1 MSEQVNDND
10 QHKGAGYKSPFKE
23 GENNAGFATPLFL
36 GSLKEQHEAIME
48 TAVVFV
54 QLRQMKM
61 DKEEGKGVP
70 DQIINSLEVK
80 YQELKEKYFS
90 DVNED
95 ELEQTLGNYFTFIQR
110 GERTLRRQDNLDLL
124 NAERFSNQIQREA
137 GVMSLIEPVPVKN
150 TRNKTS
156 IRDRM
161 RRSLLKASSS
171 ADEFIITLMNS
182 RILLRVKVPTPW
194 ELASLINNISVSLQ
208 RTQFGGRI
216 RISSLHLERALI
228 IRTIMNW
235 VLSRCTYWSVS
246 DIVESEEL
254 LTVIKREDAD
264 IIATAILAIAAP
276 KGVSYRLT
284 CLAESCQDSR
294 NILVDPAE
302 LVVFDDIRYPE
313 AYWNQMLETIN
324 TGKKYTREELWK
336 STVPYRDVDMTD
348 IDSKVVSPTGDIVL
362 DIDSPYLSEYF
373 TCFDHAANL
382 VNKEIREL
390 ASQFPN
396 ANEFSE
402 KRKELISSLR
412 MIDYLQYFKS
422 MTNKA
427 DPLNPDEKDEIILRS
442 EDPGEF
448 NQGLIDMFNEDEEFY
463 TEALTKVLKVIPR
476 FSYTFVGIADDQ
488 CPKCKQHH
496 PQKEIRTGFTPIDP
510 ILNFFDQARML
521 IALRREIGALQEEIL
536 S

>member
-1 MSEQVNDND
+1 MSEQIKDNS
-10 QHKGAGYKSPFKE
+10 QHKGAGYKTPFKE
-23 GENNAGFATPLFL
+23 GESNPGFATPLFL
-36 GSLKEQHEAIME
+36 GSLKEQHDAIMQ
-48 TAVVFV
+48 TAIIFV

-61 DKEEGKGVP
+61 DKEQGKGVP
-70 DQIINSLEVK
+70 DQILNSLEVK
-80 YQELKEKYFS
+80 YAELKEKHFQNV
-90 DVNED
+90 DQE
-95 ELEQTLGNYFTFIQR
+95 ELEETLANYFTFIQR
-110 GERTLRRQDNLDLL
+110 GERTLRRDDNLDLL
-124 NAERFSNQIQREA
+124 DPERFSNQIQRDNT
-137 GVMSLIEPVPVKN
+137 VMSLIEPVPVKN
-150 TRNKTS
+150 NRNKTS

-171 ADEFIITLMNS
+171 ADEFIIVLMNS

-194 ELASLINNISVSLQ
+194 ELASLINKISVSLQ

-228 IRTIMNW
+228 IRTIMDW

-264 IIATAILAIAAP
+264 IIATSILAIGAP
-276 KGVSYRLT
+276 KGISYRLT
-284 CLAESCQDSR
+284 CLADKCQYSR
-294 NILVDPAE
+294 NILVDAAE
-302 LVVFDDIRYPE
+302 LAVFDDIRYPE
-313 AYWNQMLETIN
+313 AYMVQMLETIN
-324 TGKKYTREELWK
+324 TGKKYTREELLS
-336 STVPYRDVDMTD
+336 STVPYRDVDLSD
-348 IDSKVVSPTGDIVL
+348 IDARVVSHDGGIVL
-362 DIDSPYLSEYF
+362 EIDSPYLSEYF
-373 TCFDHAANL
+373 MCFDRAAEL
-382 VNKEIREL
+382 INKEIREL
-390 ASQFPN
+390 AAQFPN
-396 ANEFSE
+396 ANEFGE
-402 KRKELISSLR
+402 KRKELIGSMR

-463 TEALTKVLKVIPR
+463 TLALTKVLKLVPR
-476 FSYTFVGIADDQ
+476 FSYTFIGIPDDE
-488 CPKCKQHH
+488 CPKCKERH
-496 PQKEIRTGFTPIDP
+496 PQKEIRNGFTPIDP

-521 IALRREIGALQEEIL
+521 IAIRREIGALQEEIL